1 MILKWSKEK
10 TLENL
15 KNLQNYID
23 KNRYCDENILD
34 CIDFYNSVLNDDNI
48 FLEEE
53 PFIRKSLI
61 KRLKNLSFSYKKILN
76 NMPSYE
82 KEMLLNMT
90 EALNDSFI
98 NSCTKSFNETI
109 PSDDVLYETSLEVA
123 ENLDKDL
130 IKYLEKNFY

>member
-15 KNLQNYID
+15 KVLQNYID
-23 KNRYCDENILD
+23 KSRCYDENILD

-61 KRLKNLSFSYKKILN
+61 KKLKN
-76 NMPSYE
+76 
-82 KEMLLNMT
+82 
-90 EALNDSFI
+90 
-98 NSCTKSFNETI
+98 
-109 PSDDVLYETSLEVA
+109 
-123 ENLDKDL
+123 
-130 IKYLEKNFY
+130 